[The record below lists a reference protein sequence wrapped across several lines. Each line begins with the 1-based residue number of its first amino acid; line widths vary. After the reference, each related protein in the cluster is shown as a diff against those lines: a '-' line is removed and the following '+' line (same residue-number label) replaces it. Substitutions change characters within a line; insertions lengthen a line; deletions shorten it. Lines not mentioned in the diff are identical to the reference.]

1 MKTLII
7 LELQSY
13 VSGKAS
19 IFYLVK
25 NFENLNNLS
34 GLSKMKVEE
43 NSATP

>member
-19 IFYLVK
+19 IFCLVK
-25 NFENLNNLS
+25 NSEHLNNLAR
-34 GLSKMKVEE
+34 LFKMKVEE
-43 NSATP
+43 NCATP